1 MKPASASVFIF
12 ILLACSAVVCAA
24 GWFLCSLSRRVL
36 LRFMEKKSCPPPTRQ
51 ELKECS
57 RETVKSLFQTGK
69 SK

>member
-1 MKPASASVFIF
+1 MKNSFL
-12 ILLACSAVVCAA
+12 ILLTCSAAVCAA
-24 GWFLCSLSRRVL
+24 GWFLCSLSCRGL

-57 RETVKSLFQTGK
+57 RETVKRLFQTGK